1 VGALLNLLADKNV
14 LVSDGAWGTMLQAR
28 GLTPR
33 QCPEEWNVSHAEDV
47 KSVAGEYA
55 RAGSDM
61 ILTNTFG
68 GSATK
73 LAKMGY
79 EDRVREFNF
88 AGARNSLE
96 GAPGVLVA
104 GSVGPTG
111 DFLQPLGSTTDDEME
126 AVFSEQIGALLEAGL
141 KAICVETMTAV
152 EEAICAVRAARK
164 LDPELDI
171 IATFTFD
178 PTPKGFK
185 TMMGVDPR
193 QVADELPQAGANIL
207 GANCGNGIEQ
217 MIDITAE
224 FRKHTELPILIHANA
239 GLPELVDGR
248 TVFRQSP
255 EAMAAHA
262 RALLDA
268 GANIIGGCC
277 GTTPEHI
284 AAMKTALGAGKPRP
298 ADNMGAA

>member
-1 VGALLNLLADKNV
+1 MGALLNLLADRKV

-28 GLTPR
+28 GLTPQ
-33 QCPEEWNVSHAEDV
+33 QCPEEWNVSHAQDV
-47 KSVAGEYA
+47 KSVAAEYA
-55 RAGSDM
+55 RAGSDLV
-61 ILTNTFG
+61 LTNTFG

-73 LAKMGY
+73 LAKMGFR
-79 EDRVREFNF
+79 DKVREFNL
-88 AGARNSLE
+88 AGARNSLQ
-96 GAPGVLVA
+96 GAPDALIV

-111 DFLQPLGSTTDDEME
+111 DFLQPLGTATADEME
-126 AVFSEQIGALLEAGL
+126 AVFCEQIGALLEAGL
-141 KAICVETMTAV
+141 KVICIETMTAV
-152 EEAICAVRAARK
+152 EEALAAVRAARK

-171 IATFTFD
+171 ITTFTFD
-178 PTPKGFK
+178 ATPNGPR
-185 TMMGVDPR
+185 TMMGVDPQ
-193 QVADELPQAGANIL
+193 QVVEELPAAGANVL

-217 MIDITAE
+217 MTNITNE
-224 FRKHTELPILIHANA
+224 FRKHTNLPILIHANA

-255 EAMAAHA
+255 EAMAAHT

-284 AAMKTALGAGKPRP
+284 TAMKTALNA
-298 ADNMGAA
+298 

>member
-1 VGALLNLLADKNV
+1 MGALLNLLADKNV

-33 QCPEEWNVSHAEDV
+33 ECPEEWNVSHAEDV
-47 KSVAGEYA
+47 KSVAAQYA

-61 ILTNTFG
+61 VLTNTFG

-73 LAKMGY
+73 LAKMGCQ
-79 EDRVREFNF
+79 DRVREFNF

-111 DFLQPLGSTTDDEME
+111 DFLQPLGTATDNEME

-141 KAICVETMTAV
+141 KAICIETMTDIG
-152 EEAICAVRAARK
+152 EATAAVRATRR
-164 LDPELDI
+164 LDPEVDI
-171 IATFTFD
+171 ITTFTFD
-178 PTPKGFK
+178 ATPSGFK
-185 TMMGVDPR
+185 TMMGVDPQ
-193 QVADELPQAGANIL
+193 QVADELPQVGANVL

-217 MIDITAE
+217 MIDITTE
-224 FRKHTELPILIHANA
+224 LRKYTGLPILIHANA
-239 GLPELVDGR
+239 GLPELVDGQ

-255 EAMAAHA
+255 EAMSAHT
-262 RALLDA
+262 RALVEA

-284 AAMKTALGAGKPRP
+284 AAMKMALGS
-298 ADNMGAA
+298 

>member
-1 VGALLNLLADKNV
+1 MGALLNLLADKKV
-14 LVSDGAWGTMLQAR
+14 LVSDGAWGTMLQGK
-28 GLTPR
+28 GLAP
-33 QCPEEWNVSHAEDV
+33 QHCPEEWNVSHAEEV
-47 KSVAGEYA
+47 QSVAAQYA

-79 EDRVREFNF
+79 GNRVREFNL
-88 AGARNSLE
+88 AGARNSLQ

-111 DFLQPLGSTTDDEME
+111 QFIQPLGSATVEEME
-126 AVFSEQIGALLEAGL
+126 SVFSEQIEALLEAGL
-141 KAICVETMTAV
+141 KAICIETMTAV
-152 EEAICAVRAARK
+152 EEAAAAVRAARK
-164 LDPELDI
+164 LDAKLDI
-171 IATFTFD
+171 ITTFTFD
-178 PTPKGFK
+178 PTPNGFK
-185 TMMGVDPR
+185 TIMGVDPQR
-193 QVADELPQAGANIL
+193 VAEELPQTGANVI

-217 MIDITAE
+217 MIDITIE
-224 FRKHTELPILIHANA
+224 FRKYTDLPILIHANA
-239 GLPELVDGR
+239 GLPELVDGQ
-248 TVFRQSP
+248 TVFRQGP
-255 EAMAAHA
+255 EEMAAHA

-284 AAMKTALGAGKPRP
+284 AAIKTALGV
-298 ADNMGAA
+298 

>member
-1 VGALLNLLADKNV
+1 MGALLNLLADKKV

-28 GLTPR
+28 GLTPE

-47 KSVAGEYA
+47 ISVAGQYA
-55 RAGSDM
+55 RAGSDLV
-61 ILTNTFG
+61 LTNTFG

-73 LAKMGY
+73 LAKMGCG
-79 EDRVREFNF
+79 DRVRELNL
-88 AGARNSLE
+88 AGARNSLQ

-111 DFLQPLGSTTDDEME
+111 DFLQPLGSTTADEME
-126 AVFSEQIGALLEAGL
+126 AVFSEQISAMLEAGL
-141 KAICVETMTAV
+141 KAICIETMTAV
-152 EEAICAVRAARK
+152 DEATAAVRAARK

-178 PTPKGFK
+178 ATPKGFK
-185 TMMGVDPR
+185 TMMGVDPQ
-193 QVADELPQAGANIL
+193 QVADELPQAGANVL

-217 MIDITAE
+217 MIDITTE
-224 FRKHTELPILIHANA
+224 FRKYTDLPILIHANA
-239 GLPELVDGR
+239 GLPELADGR
-248 TVFRQSP
+248 TVFRQNP
-255 EAMAAHA
+255 EAMAAHT
-262 RALLDA
+262 RALVDA

-284 AAMKTALGAGKPRP
+284 AAMKAALG
-298 ADNMGAA
+298 D

>member
-1 VGALLNLLADKNV
+1 MGALLNLLADKKV
-14 LVSDGAWGTMLQAR
+14 LVSDGAWGTMLQGK
-28 GLTPR
+28 GLAP
-33 QCPEEWNVSHAEDV
+33 QHCPEEWNVSHTEEV
-47 KSVAGEYA
+47 RSVAAQYA

-79 EDRVREFNF
+79 GNRVREFNL
-88 AGARNSLE
+88 AGARNSLQ

-111 DFLQPLGSTTDDEME
+111 QFIQPLGSATVEEME
-126 AVFSEQIGALLEAGL
+126 SVFSEQIEALLEAGL
-141 KAICVETMTAV
+141 KAICIETMTAV
-152 EEAICAVRAARK
+152 EEAAAAVRAARK
-164 LDPELDI
+164 LDAKLDI
-171 IATFTFD
+171 ITTFTFD
-178 PTPKGFK
+178 PTPNGFK
-185 TMMGVDPR
+185 TIMGVDPQR
-193 QVADELPQAGANIL
+193 VAEELPQTGANVI

-217 MIDITAE
+217 MIDITIE
-224 FRKHTELPILIHANA
+224 FRKYTDLPILIHANA
-239 GLPELVDGR
+239 GLPELVDGQ
-248 TVFRQSP
+248 TVFRQGP
-255 EAMAAHA
+255 EEMAAHA

-284 AAMKTALGAGKPRP
+284 AAIKTALGV
-298 ADNMGAA
+298 

>member
-1 VGALLNLLADKNV
+1 MGALLNLLTGKNV

-28 GLTPR
+28 GLTPE

-47 KSVAGEYA
+47 ISVAGQYA
-55 RAGSDM
+55 RAGSDLV
-61 ILTNTFG
+61 LTNTFG

-73 LAKMGY
+73 LAKMGCG
-79 EDRVREFNF
+79 DRVRELNL
-88 AGARNSLE
+88 AGARNSLQ
-96 GAPGVLVA
+96 GAPGALVA

-111 DFLQPLGSTTDDEME
+111 DFLQPLGTTTANEME

-141 KAICVETMTAV
+141 KAICIETMTDIG
-152 EEAICAVRAARK
+152 EAIAAVRAARK
-164 LDPELDI
+164 LDAELDI
-171 IATFTFD
+171 ITTFTFD
-178 PTPKGFK
+178 ATPGGFK
-185 TMMGVDPR
+185 TMMGVDPK
-193 QVADELPQAGANIL
+193 QVAGELPAAGANVL

-217 MIDITAE
+217 MIEITTE
-224 FRKHTELPILIHANA
+224 LRKYTDLPILIHANA

-255 EAMAAHA
+255 EAMAAHT
-262 RALLDA
+262 RALVEA

-284 AAMKTALGAGKPRP
+284 AAMKMALGS
-298 ADNMGAA
+298 

>member
-1 VGALLNLLADKNV
+1 MGALLNLLADKKV
-14 LVSDGAWGTMLQAR
+14 LVSDGAWGTMLQGK
-28 GLTPR
+28 GLAP
-33 QCPEEWNVSHAEDV
+33 QHCPEEWNVSHAEEV
-47 KSVAGEYA
+47 QSVAAQYA

-79 EDRVREFNF
+79 GNRVREFNL
-88 AGARNSLE
+88 AGARNSLQ

-111 DFLQPLGSTTDDEME
+111 QFIQPLGSATVEEME
-126 AVFSEQIGALLEAGL
+126 SVFSEQIEALLEAGL
-141 KAICVETMTAV
+141 KAICIETMTAV
-152 EEAICAVRAARK
+152 EEASAAVRAARK
-164 LDPELDI
+164 LDAKLDI
-171 IATFTFD
+171 ITTFTFD
-178 PTPKGFK
+178 PTPNGFK
-185 TMMGVDPR
+185 TIMGVDPQR
-193 QVADELPQAGANIL
+193 VAEELPQTGANVI

-217 MIDITAE
+217 MIDITIE
-224 FRKHTELPILIHANA
+224 FRKYTDLPILIHANA
-239 GLPELVDGR
+239 GLPELVDGQ
-248 TVFRQSP
+248 TVFRQGP
-255 EAMAAHA
+255 EEMAAHA

-284 AAMKTALGAGKPRP
+284 AAIKTALGV
-298 ADNMGAA
+298 

>member
-28 GLTPR
+28 GLTPE

-47 KSVAGEYA
+47 KSVAAEYA

-61 ILTNTFG
+61 VLTNTFG

-79 EDRVREFNF
+79 KDRTREFNF

-96 GAPGVLVA
+96 GAPGVLVV

-111 DFLQPLGSTTDDEME
+111 DFLQPLGSATADEME

-141 KAICVETMTAV
+141 KAICIETMTAI
-152 EEAICAVRAARK
+152 EEATAAVRAARK
-164 LDPELDI
+164 LDPKLDI

-178 PTPKGFK
+178 ATPKGFK
-185 TMMGVDPR
+185 TMMGVDPQ
-193 QVADELPQAGANIL
+193 QVAEELPPAGANIL

-217 MIDITAE
+217 MIDITTE
-224 FRKHTELPILIHANA
+224 FRKYTDLPILIHANA
-239 GLPELVDGR
+239 GLPELADGR

-255 EAMAAHA
+255 EAMAAHT
-262 RALLDA
+262 RILLDA

-284 AAMKTALGAGKPRP
+284 AAIKTALIRE
-298 ADNMGAA
+298 

>member
-1 VGALLNLLADKNV
+1 MGAILNLLADKNV

-28 GLTPR
+28 GLTPQ
-33 QCPEEWNVSHAEDV
+33 QCPEEWNVSHAEEV
-47 KSVAGEYA
+47 RSVAAQYA
-55 RAGSDM
+55 RAGSD
-61 ILTNTFG
+61 IVLTNTFG

-73 LAKMGY
+73 LAKMGF

-96 GAPGVLVA
+96 GAPCVLVA

-111 DFLQPLGSTTDDEME
+111 EFIQPLGSATDDEME
-126 AVFSEQIGALLEAGL
+126 AVFSEQISALLQAGL
-141 KAICVETMTAV
+141 KAICIETMTAI
-152 EEAICAVRAARK
+152 EEATAAVRAARK

-171 IATFTFD
+171 ITTFTFD
-178 PTPKGFK
+178 ATPKGPK
-185 TMMGVDPR
+185 TMMGVDPQR
-193 QVADELPQAGANIL
+193 VAEELPQAGANIL

-217 MIDITAE
+217 MIEITTE
-224 FRKHTELPILIHANA
+224 FRKHTDLPILIHANA
-239 GLPELVDGR
+239 GLPELVDGQ

-262 RALLDA
+262 KALVEA

-284 AAMKTALGAGKPRP
+284 AAMKAALGS
-298 ADNMGAA
+298 

>member
-1 VGALLNLLADKNV
+1 MGALLNLLADKNV

-28 GLTPR
+28 GLTPQ

-47 KSVAGEYA
+47 RSVAAQYA

-61 ILTNTFG
+61 VLTNTFG

-79 EDRVREFNF
+79 EDRAREFNL
-88 AGARNSLE
+88 AGARNSLQ

-111 DFLQPLGSTTDDEME
+111 EFIQPLGSATDDEIE
-126 AVFSEQIGALLEAGL
+126 AVFSEQIGAMLEAGL
-141 KAICVETMTAV
+141 KVICIETMTAI
-152 EEAICAVRAARK
+152 EEATAAVRAARK
-164 LDPELDI
+164 LDGKLDI
-171 IATFTFD
+171 IVTFTFD
-178 PTPKGFK
+178 ATPKGFK
-185 TMMGVDPR
+185 TMMGVDPQ
-193 QVADELPQAGANIL
+193 QVADELPRAGANIL

-217 MIDITAE
+217 MIDITTE
-224 FRKHTELPILIHANA
+224 FRKYTDLPILIHANA
-239 GLPELVDGR
+239 GLPELVDGL
-248 TVFRQSP
+248 TVFRQNP
-255 EAMAAHA
+255 EAMAAHTP
-262 RALLDA
+262 ALVEA

-284 AAMKTALGAGKPRP
+284 AAMRTALGA
-298 ADNMGAA
+298 

>member
-1 VGALLNLLADKNV
+1 VGALLNLLTDRKV

-28 GLTPR
+28 GLTPE

-47 KSVAGEYA
+47 ISVAGQYA
-55 RAGSDM
+55 RAGSDLV
-61 ILTNTFG
+61 LTNTFG

-73 LAKMGY
+73 LAKMGCG
-79 EDRVREFNF
+79 DRVRELNL
-88 AGARNSLE
+88 AGARNSLQ

-111 DFLQPLGSTTDDEME
+111 DFLQPLGTTTADEKE

-141 KAICVETMTAV
+141 KAICIETMTDIG
-152 EEAICAVRAARK
+152 EATAAVRAARK
-164 LDPELDI
+164 LDGEVDI
-171 IATFTFD
+171 ITTFTFD
-178 PTPKGFK
+178 TTPNGPR
-185 TMMGVDPR
+185 TMMGVDPK
-193 QVADELPQAGANIL
+193 QVADELPRTGANVL

-217 MIDITAE
+217 MIDITTDL
-224 FRKHTELPILIHANA
+224 RKYTDLPILIHANA

-255 EAMAAHA
+255 EAMAAHTP
-262 RALLDA
+262 ALVEA

-284 AAMKTALGAGKPRP
+284 TAMKMALGS
-298 ADNMGAA
+298 

>member
-1 VGALLNLLADKNV
+1 MGALLNLLADKNV

-33 QCPEEWNVSHAEDV
+33 ECPEEWNVSHAEDV
-47 KSVAGEYA
+47 KSVAAQYA

-61 ILTNTFG
+61 VLTNTFG

-73 LAKMGY
+73 LAKRGY

-88 AGARNSLE
+88 AGARNSLQ

-111 DFLQPLGSTTDDEME
+111 EFIQPLGRATDSEME

-141 KAICVETMTAV
+141 KAVCIETMTAI
-152 EEAICAVRAARK
+152 EEAVAAVRAARK

-178 PTPKGFK
+178 ATPKGFK
-185 TMMGVDPR
+185 TMMGVDPQ

-217 MIDITAE
+217 MVDITTE
-224 FRKHTELPILIHANA
+224 FRKYTDLPILIHANA
-239 GLPELVDGR
+239 GLPELADGR

-255 EAMAAHA
+255 EAMAAHT
-262 RALLDA
+262 RLLLDA

-277 GTTPEHI
+277 GTTSEHI
-284 AAMKTALGAGKPRP
+284 AAMKAALGA
-298 ADNMGAA
+298 